1 MRRAVHLEHRAG
13 ARGGAVDG
21 VPVEVEV
28 VAGADHPPRRV
39 RDHVDVRVL
48 DRVEDALGQLGTR
61 LAARDVE
68 RSDDQVERRE
78 QLVWIVELAVGADL
92 ELAAVQ
98 QAEALVVRLGRR
110 RPSLLLRREALV
122 EGADERALFL
132 DALGGEAARDRERL
146 RVIGHDLVGVAAAA
160 RELSHGFDRH
170 RAVGPVRMGVEVALE
185 VGLGDEIR
193 QAAGEGRLDLA
204 AILAQLRLDERQP
217 EKVICLR
224 LRGEDAELTAL
235 VRGDDLAGLVDPG
248 EAVLAQAPALVARHR
263 SEPDVVLLR
272 AGEMD
277 EVGAALAGPHDHEVD
292 LWAAA
297 TEADRR
303 LVQAAADDRLD
314 RGQTAEHLDDVV
326 RVVGLRQEIE
336 VTDRFPPP
344 AVRAGGHDASHV
356 EHVEEAFR
364 DLVNE
369 HLGLVE
375 EQPPLAA
382 LEPGDALED
391 QLLGALRET
400 LQAANP
406 AALGRHPELLDRLY
420 PEVAVD
426 QSNGLRPDAGQPKH
440 LEEAGRELGEQLV
453 AVLRAAGRGQLV
465 ELVGD
470 RLADARNDRRLALA
484 VCARDLDR
492 GSPDGVRGAVVG
504 HGLVHQLALDLEQV
518 ADVVE
523 HLRELAVAQQGD
535 LARRGRLLLGR
546 CLRLGLLVVAVVD
559 HAVDGIEA
567 QVTAWTAA
575 LPVFV
580 SNRHPRSINTAIGL
594 V

>member
-1 MRRAVHLEHRAG
+1 
-13 ARGGAVDG
+13 
-21 VPVEVEV
+21 
-28 VAGADHPPRRV
+28 RRV

-98 QAEALVVRLGRR
+98 QAEALLVRLGRR
-110 RPSLLLRREALV
+110 RPSLLLR
-122 EGADERALFL
+122 
-132 DALGGEAARDRERL
+132 
-146 RVIGHDLVGVAAAA
+146 
-160 RELSHGFDRH
+160 
-170 RAVGPVRMGVEVALE
+170 
-185 VGLGDEIR
+185 
-193 QAAGEGRLDLA
+193 
-204 AILAQLRLDERQP
+204 
-217 EKVICLR
+217 
-224 LRGEDAELTAL
+224 GEDAELTAF

-248 EAVLAQAPALVARHR
+248 EAVLAQAPALVAGHR
-263 SEPDVVLLR
+263 PEPDVVLLR
-272 AGEMD
+272 AGEVD
-277 EVGAALAGPHDHEVD
+277 EVGAGLARAHDHEVD

-344 AVRAGGHDASHV
+344 AVRAGGHDASQV

-426 QSNGLRPDAGQPKH
+426 QSNGLRPDA
-440 LEEAGRELGEQLV
+440 
-453 AVLRAAGRGQLV
+453 
-465 ELVGD
+465 
-470 RLADARNDRRLALA
+470 
-484 VCARDLDR
+484 
-492 GSPDGVRGAVVG
+492 
-504 HGLVHQLALDLEQV
+504 
-518 ADVVE
+518 
-523 HLRELAVAQQGD
+523 
-535 LARRGRLLLGR
+535 
-546 CLRLGLLVVAVVD
+546 
-559 HAVDGIEA
+559 
-567 QVTAWTAA
+567 
-575 LPVFV
+575 
-580 SNRHPRSINTAIGL
+580 
-594 V
+594 